1 VDQHTGSNLL
11 GLVGLEVFEAET
23 DADGRRR
30 VHVLPAGVGGRICPD
45 CRIMASRPKQWTTST
60 VTHVPLG
67 SEVLTLVVHRRRW
80 YCEVPWC
87 ARTSFTEQVP
97 YVGPGQRISLPA
109 RGVAATAIGD
119 QLRPVTEVAASS
131 QMSWACAHAAFVE
144 VADAALAAPLRPVRV
159 LGIDE
164 TRRGKPKWIRDADG
178 TTVRLAD
185 TWHTGFIDIS
195 GDQGLLG
202 QVEGRGSQEVIAW
215 LAGQPQAWRERI
227 EVVAIDMSASYAAAV
242 RQALPHAR
250 LVVDPFHVV
259 QAATK
264 MVSVVRRRAIFARYG
279 RRGRSGD
286 PEYGM
291 RRTLLRN
298 HQDLHPDRFAAMWNT
313 FIDAGVHGEQV
324 LAAWI
329 AKEEL
334 RKLFTATSAG
344 QVRDQLHRFFTWCAT
359 HDHIPELV
367 TLAETVSRWRE
378 HIAAAVILKVSN
390 AASEGTNRVIKL
402 VARIAFGFR
411 NPANQRRRSRYATT
425 RTTRRPPQ
433 RVTKRRSRSASKR
446 QHNPAPA

>member
-1 VDQHTGSNLL
+1 MQEGHLHRTG
-11 GLVGLEVFEAET
+11 
-23 DADGRRR
+23 
-30 VHVLPAGVGGRICPD
+30 
-45 CRIMASRPKQWTTST
+45 
-60 VTHVPLG
+60 
-67 SEVLTLVVHRRRW
+67 
-80 YCEVPWC
+80 
-87 ARTSFTEQVP
+87 
-97 YVGPGQRISLPA
+97 
-109 RGVAATAIGD
+109 AATAIGD
-119 QLRPVTEVAASS
+119 QLRPVSEVAASGH
-131 QMSWACAHAAFVE
+131 MSWSTAHEAFAE
-144 VADAALAAPLRPVRV
+144 VADAHLAAPLRPVRV

-164 TRRGKPKWIRDADG
+164 TRRGKPRWIRDADR

-185 TWHTGFIDIS
+185 TWHTGYIDIS

-202 QVEGRGSQEVIAW
+202 QVEGRGCEDVIAW
-215 LAGQPQAWRERI
+215 LNAQPACWRAQI
-227 EVVAIDMSASYAAAV
+227 EVVAIDMSASYAN
-242 RQALPHAR
+242 ALPNAR

-264 MVSVVRRRAIFARYG
+264 MVASVRRRAIFARYG

-298 HQDLHPDRFAAMWNT
+298 YENLHPDRFAAMWNT

-334 RKLFTATSAG
+334 RKVFTATCSG
-344 QVRDQLHRFFTWCAT
+344 GVRDRLHAFFSWRAA

-378 HIAAAVILKVSN
+378 QIAAAVILGISN
-390 AASEGTNRVIKL
+390 TASEGTNRIIKL
-402 VARIAFGFR
+402 VAGIAFGFR

-425 RTTRRPPQ
+425 RTTRHPPR
-433 RVTKRRSRSASKR
+433 RVTKRRSRSAIKR
-446 QHNPAPA
+446 EHNPAPT

>member
-1 VDQHTGSNLL
+1 M
-11 GLVGLEVFEAET
+11 GLVGLEVFEVDTDET
-23 DADGRRR
+23 GRRW
-30 VHVLPAGVGGRICPD
+30 VHVLPAGMGGRICPT
-45 CRIMASRPKQWTTST
+45 CRIMADRPKQWTTQT

-67 SEVLTLVVHRRRW
+67 EQVIELVVHKRRW
-80 YCEVPWC
+80 YCDTPWC
-87 ARTSFTEQVP
+87 ARASFTEQVP
-97 YVGPGQRISLPA
+97 YVAPGRRISVPA
-109 RGVAATAIGD
+109 RRLAATAIGD
-119 QLRPVTEVAASS
+119 QLRPVSEVASS
-131 QMSWACAHAAFVE
+131 GHMSWTTAHEAFAE
-144 VADAALAAPLRPVRV
+144 VADAVLAAPLRPVTV

-185 TWHTGFIDIS
+185 TWHTGFVDIS

-202 QVEGRGSQEVIAW
+202 QVEGRGCEEVIAW
-215 LAGQPQAWRERI
+215 LAAQPESWRAQI
-227 EVVAIDMSASYAAAV
+227 EVVAIDMSASYAKAV
-242 RQALPHAR
+242 REILPHAQ

-264 MVSVVRRRAIFARYG
+264 MVAAVRRRAIFARYG

-291 RRTLLRN
+291 RRTLQRN
-298 HQDLHPDRFAAMWNT
+298 YEDLHPDRFTAMWNT
-313 FIDAGVHGEQV
+313 FIDAGPHGEEV

-334 RKLFTATSAG
+334 RKVFTATCAAG
-344 QVRDQLHRFFTWCAT
+344 VRDRLHAFFSWCHT

-378 HIAAAVILKVSN
+378 QIAAAVILKVSN

-402 VARIAFGFR
+402 VARIAFGLR

-425 RTTRRPPQ
+425 RTTR
-433 RVTKRRSRSASKR
+433 
-446 QHNPAPA
+446 